1 MMELF
6 ITLPA
11 DENRYEGEWKD
22 DKKHGNGK
30 YYHLD
35 KGQVFI
41 GTWVDDIAKCGVME
55 DFNRD
60 TATNPTKYPI
70 PEVELFR
77 CC

>member
-1 MMELF
+1 MELF

-55 DFNRD
+55 ILIEILQQ
-60 TATNPTKYPI
+60 I
-70 PEVELFR
+70 PQNTLYQR
-77 CC
+77 